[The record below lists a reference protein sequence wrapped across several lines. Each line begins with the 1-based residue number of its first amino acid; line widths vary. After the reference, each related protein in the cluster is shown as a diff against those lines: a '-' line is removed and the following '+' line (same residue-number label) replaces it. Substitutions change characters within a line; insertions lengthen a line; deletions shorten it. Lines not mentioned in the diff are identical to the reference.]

1 MFEWAWK
8 TLKYFKFD
16 GGRKEFTIKSSDVGR
31 IVIRR
36 GREKGIINGRIRRSY
51 KRLVI

>member
-1 MFEWAWK
+1 MFKWALK

-16 GGRKEFTIKSSDVGR
+16 GGGKEFTIKGSDAGR

-36 GREKGIINGRIRRSY
+36 GREKGIINGWIRKSY
-51 KRLVI
+51 KRLVL